1 MTDKRDYIIEITARK
16 DPLTCF
22 KMIEEQ
28 VGKGFS
34 PAFGE
39 KMLTHTNNPKIISML
54 AERTA
59 AALAQ
64 GGDFAAYEALVFG
77 IVAGREI
84 NDDTRGKLQEAA
96 AAHGRKADF
105 DYIDGL
111 PKFIDRD
118 GRRSNLFDAWHMGE
132 RADLAGRDFT
142 GYTGIGFAP
151 EVREINLS
159 QAKNLPPAALD
170 FSGCRN
176 LRFLSLRENL
186 IENRIRLPE
195 SLEELHCSET
205 KGILAI
211 TGNLADCTK
220 LKKLSLI
227 GCDLRGC
234 GLSRLSESVEELD
247 LSFSYNMSRFM
258 TDLSAYKNLKKVT
271 FNGTDFA
278 AGDLKLPEGCAA
290 VINGRAAVGAMSGIE
305 TAEAVRTDK
314 VVKAG
319 RSEKAAPERSKVLRG
334 MIAGKRAMMSR
345 NRA

>member
-151 EVREINLS
+151 EE
-159 QAKNLPPAALD
+159 LD
-170 FSGCRN
+170 LCRN
-176 LRFLSLRENL
+176 MRLAGDLNGQKKLKKLVLEGENL

>member
-132 RADLAGRDFT
+132 HADLAGRDFT

-159 QAKNLPPAALD
+159 QAKNLPCLLYTSPSPRD
-170 FSGCRN
+170 RSV
-176 LRFLSLRENL
+176 
-186 IENRIRLPE
+186 
-195 SLEELHCSET
+195 
-205 KGILAI
+205 
-211 TGNLADCTK
+211 
-220 LKKLSLI
+220 
-227 GCDLRGC
+227 
-234 GLSRLSESVEELD
+234 SRMPS
-247 LSFSYNMSRFM
+247 
-258 TDLSAYKNLKKVT
+258 SA
-271 FNGTDFA
+271 
-278 AGDLKLPEGCAA
+278 
-290 VINGRAAVGAMSGIE
+290 
-305 TAEAVRTDK
+305 
-314 VVKAG
+314 
-319 RSEKAAPERSKVLRG
+319 
-334 MIAGKRAMMSR
+334 
-345 NRA
+345 

>member
-1 MTDKRDYIIEITARK
+1 MTDKRDYIIEITARR
-16 DPLTCF
+16 DPLACF

-28 VGKGFS
+28 DGKGFS

-159 QAKNLPPAALD
+159 QAKNLPSEAFD

-176 LRFLSLRENL
+176 LRTLSLR
-186 IENRIRLPE
+186 
-195 SLEELHCSET
+195 
-205 KGILAI
+205 G
-211 TGNLADCTK
+211 ADARRA
-220 LKKLSLI
+220 
-227 GCDLRGC
+227 D
-234 GLSRLSESVEELD
+234 
-247 LSFSYNMSRFM
+247 
-258 TDLSAYKNLKKVT
+258 KV
-271 FNGTDFA
+271 
-278 AGDLKLPEGCAA
+278 KLPEG
-290 VINGRAAVGAMSGIE
+290 
-305 TAEAVRTDK
+305 
-314 VVKAG
+314 
-319 RSEKAAPERSKVLRG
+319 L
-334 MIAGKRAMMSR
+334 
-345 NRA
+345 

>member
-16 DPLTCF
+16 DPLACF

-118 GRRSNLFDAWHMGE
+118 GRRSNLLTH
-132 RADLAGRDFT
+132 
-142 GYTGIGFAP
+142 GIWENAP
-151 EVREINLS
+151 IW
-159 QAKNLPPAALD
+159 PD
-170 FSGCRN
+170 
-176 LRFLSLRENL
+176 
-186 IENRIRLPE
+186 
-195 SLEELHCSET
+195 
-205 KGILAI
+205 GILPVI
-211 TGNLADCTK
+211 RGSGLLRKCGK
-220 LKKLSLI
+220 LISPRRRIFRRQRLI
-227 GCDLRGC
+227 
-234 GLSRLSESVEELD
+234 
-247 LSFSYNMSRFM
+247 
-258 TDLSAYKNLKKVT
+258 SA
-271 FNGTDFA
+271 A
-278 AGDLKLPEGCAA
+278 AGTCAPYRSA
-290 VINGRAAVGAMSGIE
+290 VPTRGGR
-305 TAEAVRTDK
+305 TR
-314 VVKAG
+314 
-319 RSEKAAPERSKVLRG
+319 
-334 MIAGKRAMMSR
+334 
-345 NRA
+345 